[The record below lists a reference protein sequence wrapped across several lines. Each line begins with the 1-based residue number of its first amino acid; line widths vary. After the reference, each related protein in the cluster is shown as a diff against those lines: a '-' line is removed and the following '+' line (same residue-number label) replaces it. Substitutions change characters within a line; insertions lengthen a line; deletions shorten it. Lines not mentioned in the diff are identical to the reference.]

1 MKRVDAGFSYK
12 LALPLTLAVLWAH
25 LAFLQGASL
34 TSLSIPLQ
42 PAQSFSTRMIE
53 ALPLRPPVAQ
63 SMALPKPRTL
73 PPKPLP
79 VPSEAPAETP
89 VSSGSPSP
97 APEPV
102 TPSTADPGAVTPTE
116 VAPVPDQAQ
125 QSSEEIRPAPRQ
137 LREQAASASSYT
149 IPGSLTLQYRVQSN
163 KFPYSLNAEFAWQH
177 NGENYEA
184 RLAFGAFGFTRVQ
197 TSRGQITPEGLAP
210 LRFSDKYRSEVA
222 AHFVRDKGKITFSA
236 NTPDVA
242 LLSGAQDRLGIVVQ
256 LAAMLAGDPQRFP
269 LATTIAMQTVGA
281 RDADTWLF
289 TVENDE
295 VLELPGGAQPTRKL
309 VRNARREFDQKVEL
323 WLAPTLGYLPARI
336 RITESNGDY
345 IDQKWQDGE
354 ALGTRR
360 P

>member
-1 MKRVDAGFSYK
+1 MKRVDAGLSYK
-12 LALPLTLAVLWAH
+12 VGLALTLAVLWAH

-34 TSLSIPLQ
+34 SDLSAA
-42 PAQSFSTRMIE
+42 PAPARSFSTRMIE
-53 ALPLRPPVAQ
+53 ALPMRP
-63 SMALPKPRTL
+63 SALPAP
-73 PPKPLP
+73 PLP
-79 VPSEAPAETP
+79 RQRVAPKKPAPTP
-89 VSSGSPSP
+89 TATPAAGPSP
-97 APEPV
+97 GAAAEPV
-102 TPSTADPGAVTPTE
+102 TASAA
-116 VAPVPDQAQ
+116 APVALAPPETAPVAEQVRESNDDM
-125 QSSEEIRPAPRQ
+125 RPAPRQ
-137 LREQAASASSYT
+137 LREQAAAASSYT

-163 KFPYSLNAEFAWQH
+163 KFPYSLNAEFGWQH
-177 NGENYEA
+177 NAESYEA

-210 LRFSDKYRSEVA
+210 VRFSDKYRSEVA
-222 AHFVRDKGKITFSA
+222 AHFVRDQGKVTFSA

-242 LLSGAQDRLGIVVQ
+242 LLSGAQDRLSIVVQ

-269 LATTIAMQTVGA
+269 LATTIALQTVGA

-289 TVENDE
+289 TVEPDE

-345 IDQKWQDGE
+345 IDQKWLASEPLQ
-354 ALGTRR
+354 
-360 P
+360 

>member
-12 LALPLTLAVLWAH
+12 VAVPLTLAVLWAH
-25 LAFLQGASL
+25 LAFLQG
-34 TSLSIPLQ
+34 TSLSALPSPLL
-42 PAQSFSTRMIE
+42 PGRSFSTRMIE

-63 SMALPKPRTL
+63 SAPLAKTRALPRKP
-73 PPKPLP
+73 PP
-79 VPSEAPAETP
+79 APAQEPTEIP
-89 VSSGSPSP
+89 VVSLSPRQAREPASASP
-97 APEPV
+97 TDPV
-102 TPSTADPGAVTPTE
+102 TLTPTE
-116 VAPVPDQAQ
+116 IPPERDRAQ
-125 QSSEEIRPAPRQ
+125 DSGEDIRAAPRQ
-137 LREQAASASSYT
+137 LREQEAVASSYT
-149 IPGSLTLQYRVQSN
+149 VPGSLTLQYRVQSN
-163 KFPYSLNAEFAWQH
+163 KFPYSLNAEFSWQH
-177 NGENYEA
+177 NGASYDA

-210 LRFSDKYRSEVA
+210 VRFSDKYRSEVA
-222 AHFVRDKGKITFSA
+222 AHFVRDKGKVIFSA

-242 LLSGAQDRLGIVVQ
+242 LLAGAQDRLSIVVQ

-269 LATTIAMQTVGA
+269 LATTIALQTVGA

-289 TVENDE
+289 TVEPDE

-345 IDQKWQDGE
+345 IDQKWFTSE
-354 ALGTRR
+354 PSL
-360 P
+360 

>member
-12 LALPLTLAVLWAH
+12 LALPLTLAVLSVH

-34 TSLSIPLQ
+34 TAPSSPIQ
-42 PAQSFSTRMIE
+42 AVRSFNTRMIE
-53 ALPLRPPVAQ
+53 ALPLRPPVTR
-63 SMALPKPRTL
+63 STPLPKPRTL

-89 VSSGSPSP
+89 ITSVSPSQ
-97 APEPV
+97 AHEPV
-102 TPSTADPGAVTPTE
+102 TASTADAVAVTPTE
-116 VAPVPDQAQ
+116 AAPVRDQAQ
-125 QSSEEIRPAPRQ
+125 DSSEEIRPAPRQ
-137 LREQAASASSYT
+137 LREQVASAGSYT

-163 KFPYSLNAEFAWQH
+163 KFPYSLNAEFGWQH
-177 NGENYEA
+177 NGEIYEA

-210 LRFSDKYRSEVA
+210 MRFSDKYRSEVA

-242 LLSGAQDRLGIVVQ
+242 LLAGAQDRLSIVVQ
-256 LAAMLAGDPQRFP
+256 LAAMLAGDAQRFP
-269 LATTIAMQTVGA
+269 LATTIALQTVGA

-295 VLELPGGAQPTRKL
+295 VLELPGGAQPTRRL

-345 IDQKWQDGE
+345 IDQKWFTSEPQ
-354 ALGTRR
+354 L
-360 P
+360 

>member
-1 MKRVDAGFSYK
+1 MKRVDAGFSCK
-12 LALPLTLAVLWAH
+12 LALPLALAVLSVH
-25 LAFLQGASL
+25 LAFLQGASW
-34 TSLSIPLQ
+34 TALSSPIQ
-42 PAQSFSTRMIE
+42 PVRSFNTRMIE
-53 ALPLRPPVAQ
+53 ALPQRPPVAR
-63 SMALPKPRTL
+63 SAPLPKPRSL
-73 PPKPLP
+73 PPRARPLP
-79 VPSEAPAETP
+79 DQVPVEIPTTRLNPSEA
-89 VSSGSPSP
+89 V
-97 APEPV
+97 EPV
-102 TPSTADPGAVTPTE
+102 TATAADPVAVMPTE
-116 VAPVPDQAQ
+116 VAPESDRTQA
-125 QSSEEIRPAPRQ
+125 SSDDIRAAPRQ
-137 LREQAASASSYT
+137 LREQATSAVSYT
-149 IPGSLTLQYRVQSN
+149 VPGSLTLQYRVQSN
-163 KFPYSLNAEFAWQH
+163 KFPYSLNAEFGWQH
-177 NGENYEA
+177 KGENYEV

-242 LLSGAQDRLGIVVQ
+242 LLSGAQDRLSVVVQ

-269 LATTIAMQTVGA
+269 LATTIALQTVGP

-295 VLELPGGAQPTRKL
+295 ILELPGGAQSTRKL

-345 IDQKWQDGE
+345 IDQKWLASE
-354 ALGTRR
+354 PLL
-360 P
+360 